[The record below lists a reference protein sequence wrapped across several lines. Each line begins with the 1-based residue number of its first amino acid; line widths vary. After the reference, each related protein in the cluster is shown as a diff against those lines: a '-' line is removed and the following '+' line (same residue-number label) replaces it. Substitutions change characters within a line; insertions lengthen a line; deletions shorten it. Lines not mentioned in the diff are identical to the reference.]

1 MSQDSAAAGPWAK
14 RTRWVQRFQGES
26 TFRETN
32 PLIQSITP
40 VALKISKIRSLV
52 SLEIVL
58 VVILVLVLILVL
70 ELELELDFQRWNRR
84 LRMAPRQQ
92 RFWGVFQLSGHAA
105 HNPGWDR
112 SQCERESFN
121 L

>member
-1 MSQDSAAAGPWAK
+1 MGQENPVGPAVSRRKYVSGDQSFNSVDYACSAED
-14 RTRWVQRFQGES
+14 FQ
-26 TFRETN
+26 N
-32 PLIQSITP
+32 P
-40 VALKISKIRSLV
+40 KF

-58 VVILVLVLILVL
+58 VVILVLVLVLV
-70 ELELELDFQRWNRR
+70 LELELDFQRWNRR